1 MLDNDWLTL
10 LSAAALGF
18 SVLNYVL
25 LDGTDLG
32 VGVLMGLTRCSQ
44 HRRTMAVTLL
54 PIWDANETWLVL
66 GGGGLLALFPLA
78 YAILLP
84 ALYLPFI
91 LMFLALIVRALALEF
106 RDYSPSAAI
115 QRAVDGLLLCGSLL
129 TGACQGMVLGTLVQ
143 GIPNDGRQYSG
154 DGWEWLGIFPLY
166 CGAVLVVGYTW
177 LGACWLYWRTGEV
190 LQRRAA
196 RQARA
201 LGIVTLLLLS
211 VLVTWTVSLDSRYAH
226 RLGNPLIWL
235 PASALLFTL
244 LIGFIQGFRSRRDYL
259 PLFAALGI
267 FVLSFALMIAALY
280 PLIVPPQLTL
290 QAAASSPASQKFMLI
305 GFAVLIPLTLIYNTY
320 GFSVFSGKVHALPGD
335 KESVEGDCSVHGRR
349 KG

>member
-1 MLDNDWLTL
+1 MVDNDWITL

-32 VGVLMGLTRCSQ
+32 VGVLMGLTRCSK
-44 HRRTMAVTLL
+44 HRRAMAVTIL

-91 LMFLALIVRALALEF
+91 LMFLALSLRAVALEF
-106 RDYSPSAAI
+106 RDYAPSHGI
-115 QRAVDGLLLCGSLL
+115 KRAVDGLLLCGSLL
-129 TGACQGMVLGTLVQ
+129 AGGSQGIVLGTLVQ
-143 GIPNDGRQYSG
+143 GVPNDAGQYNG
-154 DGWEWLGIFPLY
+154 NGWEWLGLFPLY

-177 LGACWLYWRTGEV
+177 LGACWLYWRTEEE
-190 LQRRAA
+190 LQRRAR

-201 LGIVTLLLLS
+201 LASIILVLLAGLVVWTATLDTRYAQRLSDRFVWLPTATLLI
-211 VLVTWTVSLDSRYAH
+211 A
-226 RLGNPLIWL
+226 
-235 PASALLFTL
+235 L
-244 LIGFIQGFRSRRDYL
+244 LIGFVLGFRSRRHYL

-267 FVLSFALMIAALY
+267 FVVAFAVMNAVLF
-280 PLIVPPQLTL
+280 PLIVPPHLSL
-290 QAAASSPASQKFMLI
+290 QAAASSPTSQIFMLV
-305 GFAVLIPLTLIYNTY
+305 GFAVLIPVTLIYNTY
-320 GFSVFSGKVHALPGD
+320 GFRVFSGKVRAARD
-335 KESVEGDCSVHGRR
+335 
-349 KG
+349 

>member
-32 VGVLMGLTRCSQ
+32 VGVLMGLTRCRQ
-44 HRRTMAVTLL
+44 HRRAMAVTIL

-91 LMFLALIVRALALEF
+91 LMFLALILRAVALEF
-106 RDYSPSAAI
+106 RDYSPNERI
-115 QRAVDGLLLCGSLL
+115 KRAVDGLLLGGSLL
-129 TGACQGMVLGTLVQ
+129 TGACQGVVLGTLVQ
-143 GIPNDGRQYSG
+143 GIPNNGRQYSG
-154 DGWEWLGIFPLY
+154 DGWEWLGIFPLF

-177 LGACWLYWRTGEV
+177 LGACWLYWRTEEE
-190 LQRRAA
+190 LQRRSG
-196 RQARA
+196 RQAKA
-201 LGIVTLLLLS
+201 LAITTLALLA
-211 VLVTWTVSLDSRYAH
+211 VLVIWTVNLDSRYAQ
-226 RLGNPLIWL
+226 RLADPLVWL
-235 PASALLFTL
+235 PASTLLFALLT
-244 LIGFIQGFRSRRDYL
+244 GFISGFRSRRDYL
-259 PLFAALGI
+259 PLFAALGV

-290 QAAASSPASQKFMLI
+290 QAAASSASSQMFMLI
-305 GFAVLIPLTLIYNTY
+305 GFAVLIPVTLIYNTY
-320 GFSVFSGKVHALPGD
+320 GFSVFSGKVRALADD
-335 KESVEGDCSVHGRR
+335 KEGTGY
-349 KG
+349 